1 LHRVIAAEVAGVNW
15 SSFGMARRPFRLA
28 VDTASYFSAASH
40 ESAFAALK
48 AAFARGE
55 TAFLID
61 GPPGA
66 GKSLVAR
73 RWLEQ
78 LSPEVPRVVLPNA
91 HAARP
96 ADLLQAILF
105 DLNQPYEGMTE
116 QELRLAVTAQLL
128 TLAGSGYPV
137 VALVDEAQ
145 HLSFSALEELRLL
158 GNIEVAGSSTLFAVL
173 VALPGLRESLAR
185 PAYAA
190 VAQHVADR
198 CRVDPLSK
206 DESADYLR
214 HQVRAAGGE
223 PSRVFDDETLAMLA
237 GVCDGIPRIL
247 NSAAALA
254 LELAAQAGADRVDV
268 EAAME
273 ALQRLGRALPE
284 TDELS
289 PPAVLTHPAAA
300 PQPARAKSVSSRTA
314 AGADDNSSRQSKPK
328 TTRKRSA

>member
-1 LHRVIAAEVAGVNW
+1 MHPVVAAEVAGVNW
-15 SSFGMARRPFRLA
+15 SSFGMTRRPFRLA
-28 VDTASYFSAASH
+28 VDTASYFPAASH

-78 LSPEVPRVVLPNA
+78 LPPEVPRVVLPNA
-91 HAARP
+91 YATRP

-105 DLNQPYEGMTE
+105 DLNHPYEGMTE

-128 TLAGSGYPV
+128 TLAGSGHPI

-145 HLSFSALEELRLL
+145 HLSHSALEELRLL
-158 GNIEVAGSSTLFAVL
+158 GNIEVGGSSALFAVL
-173 VALPGLRESLAR
+173 VALPILRESLAR

-190 VAQHVADR
+190 IAQHVADR
-198 CRVDPLSK
+198 CRIDPLSK

-214 HQVRAAGGE
+214 HQLRAAGGE
-223 PSRVFDDETLAMLA
+223 PSRVLDDEALAMLA
-237 GVCDGIPRIL
+237 GACDGIPRVL
-247 NSAAALA
+247 NSAAGLA
-254 LELAAQAGADRVDV
+254 LELAAESGADRVDV

-273 ALQRLGRALPE
+273 ALQRLDRPLAE
-284 TDELS
+284 TENLF
-289 PPAVLTHPAAA
+289 PPAVLTHPAAV
-300 PQPARAKSVSSRTA
+300 PQPVRPKTASSRTT